1 MERETLQRLRVIALC
16 EMGHS
21 PWLDTSRFQRSEKTK
36 LVTLIQTKH
45 ATMSLEEIVREFDT
59 LVVENYFCQGKA
71 SQNCRFSS
79 VNFFFCV

>member
-1 MERETLQRLRVIALC
+1 MEKETLQRLRVIALC

-45 ATMSLEEIVREFDT
+45 ATMSPEEIVAEFNA
-59 LVVENYFCQGKA
+59 LVVEKILLPGEGIAKLPVQLC
-71 SQNCRFSS
+71 
-79 VNFFFCV
+79 

>member
-1 MERETLQRLRVIALC
+1 MEKETLQRLRRIALC

-59 LVVENYFCQGKA
+59 LVVEKLLLPGEGIAKLPVQLC
-71 SQNCRFSS
+71 
-79 VNFFFCV
+79 

>member
-45 ATMSLEEIVREFDT
+45 ATMSPEEIVREFDT
-59 LVVENYFCQGKA
+59 LVVEKLLLPGEGIAKLPVQLC
-71 SQNCRFSS
+71 
-79 VNFFFCV
+79 

>member
-1 MERETLQRLRVIALC
+1 MEKDTLQRLRVIALC

-59 LVVENYFCQGKA
+59 LVVEKILLPGEGIAKLPVQLC
-71 SQNCRFSS
+71 
-79 VNFFFCV
+79 